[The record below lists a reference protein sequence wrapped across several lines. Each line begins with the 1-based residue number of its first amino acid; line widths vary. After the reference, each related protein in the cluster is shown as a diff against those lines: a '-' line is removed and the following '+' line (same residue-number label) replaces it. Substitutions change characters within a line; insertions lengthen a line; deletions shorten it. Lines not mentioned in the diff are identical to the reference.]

1 MDDIYNRFTSSGS
14 LSETTAM
21 ELALPVQIAAKDND
35 SEAVEAA
42 LHKLWKQVL
51 TAAEQTPPEQQ
62 AYLVE
67 LVAELKN
74 LDGGSFDVWNEPQS
88 WQQLPLLGPA
98 MRDRWSAID
107 KIKPAWPNINA
118 FAARLTAADVYD
130 LSLHC
135 IWTLR
140 ETLEEPN
147 DEALVFSTGPGPVK
161 AVIAW
166 IEYALEKLTSWS
178 QEGKAFDGKLAKP
191 GRSLAHNE
199 WRGFCEDRRYEWARR
214 LDLLAAKRKD
224 LTPLLSTTLEKVRRQ

>member
-98 MRDRWSAID
+98 MRDRWSASELHS
-107 KIKPAWPNINA
+107 PPSNA
-118 FAARLTAADVYD
+118 VGTNHA
-130 LSLHC
+130 
-135 IWTLR
+135 
-140 ETLEEPN
+140 
-147 DEALVFSTGPGPVK
+147 
-161 AVIAW
+161 
-166 IEYALEKLTSWS
+166 
-178 QEGKAFDGKLAKP
+178 
-191 GRSLAHNE
+191 
-199 WRGFCEDRRYEWARR
+199 
-214 LDLLAAKRKD
+214 
-224 LTPLLSTTLEKVRRQ
+224 